1 VRSKLSWCVA
11 WTIASCA
18 QPRLE
23 APARLRVA
31 VVGPL
36 ERLSANNNLGSYSR
50 LAQDWV
56 YEPLA
61 RVMNDGTLEPALAA
75 SLDHTG
81 NELRLHLRRDARF
94 SDGSLVTMGDV
105 DRSLTRANL
114 KFKIDGDTVIVPS
127 SSENVLPFALIWK
140 ASADAEIGTGAF
152 RVTHEEPGKIVLH
165 RLVSAP
171 ERIEMVE
178 LDAYE
183 TPREALARTLKGD
196 ADLLPRVEPRMAEFF
211 DNVQRLR
218 LVHGDSIQAASI
230 GFSLRLTAKERR
242 GLASSLPTAELA
254 RTAFGE
260 SCKPWN
266 GPGITS
272 ATFTIRKKLDVLVPL
287 LDVGYERMGLAV
299 RRSLGARG
307 GNLRVKGLS
316 EMVKA
321 IVSRDVDL
329 FIVPIL
335 VWPPAAI
342 GSIFHSGSVNN
353 IFGYSDANVDRAL
366 DAGDWNQA
374 LKALAENPPALFVCR
389 QERLIAVDSRVK
401 NPRIGAS
408 ASLEFLPEWEFKE

>member
-1 VRSKLSWCVA
+1 VRSKLSWCLA

-18 QPRLE
+18 QTKPE

-36 ERLSANNNLGSYSR
+36 ERLSAGNLGSYSR
-50 LAQDWV
+50 IAQDWV

-61 RVMNDGTLEPALAA
+61 RVMSDGTLEPALAE
-75 SLDHTG
+75 SLQRTG
-81 NELRLHLRRDARF
+81 NELRLRLRPGARF
-94 SDGSLVTMGDV
+94 SDGSSVTMGDV
-105 DRSLTRANL
+105 VRSLTRVNL
-114 KFKIDGDTVIVPS
+114 KFKIDGDAVIVPS
-127 SSENVLPFALIWK
+127 SSEHLLPFAPIWK
-140 ASADAEIGTGAF
+140 DSAGAEIGSGAF
-152 RVTHEEPGKIVLH
+152 RVARELPGKIVLH

-171 ERIEMVE
+171 KRIEIVE

-218 LVHGDSIQAASI
+218 LVHGDSVQAASI
-230 GFSLRLTAKERR
+230 GFSLRLSPKERR
-242 GLASSLPTAELA
+242 GLAASLPIAELA

-266 GPGITS
+266 GPRSTS
-272 ATFTIRKKLDVLVPL
+272 GALPTQKLDVLVPL

-299 RRSLGARG
+299 RRSLGVLG
-307 GNLRVKGLS
+307 GKLQVKGPADV
-316 EMVKA
+316 VKA
-321 IVSRDVDL
+321 IVSRNFDL
-329 FIVPIL
+329 YISPIL
-335 VWPPAAI
+335 VWPPAVI
-342 GSIFHSGSVNN
+342 GVTFQSSSASNVV
-353 IFGYSDANVDRAL
+353 GYSDANFDRAL

-374 LKALAENPPALFVCR
+374 LKALADNPPVLFVCR
-389 QERLIAVDSRVK
+389 TERLIAVDSRVK

-408 ASLEFLPEWEFKE
+408 APLEFLPEWEFKE